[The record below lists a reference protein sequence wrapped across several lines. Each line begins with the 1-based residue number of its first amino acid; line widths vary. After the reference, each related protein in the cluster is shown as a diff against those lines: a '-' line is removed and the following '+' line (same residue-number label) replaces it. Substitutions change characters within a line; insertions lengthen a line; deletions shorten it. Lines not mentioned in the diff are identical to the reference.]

1 MMTVLTIGMG
11 HSRAHIF
18 DVKASVCVY
27 AHLLIDL
34 LRQLLELCLQ
44 SHNLASAP
52 LGQKAIAACKCWFG
66 CHDTVMMLVI
76 ATLLQTQ

>member
-27 AHLLIDL
+27 AHLLVDL

-44 SHNLASAP
+44 SHDLASAS
-52 LGQKAIAACKCWFG
+52 LG
-66 CHDTVMMLVI
+66 
-76 ATLLQTQ
+76 